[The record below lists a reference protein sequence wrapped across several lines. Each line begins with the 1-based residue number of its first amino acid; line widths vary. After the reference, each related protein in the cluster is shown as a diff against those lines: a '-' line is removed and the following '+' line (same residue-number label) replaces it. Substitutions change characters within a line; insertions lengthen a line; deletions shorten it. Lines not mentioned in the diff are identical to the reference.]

1 MHAKVSF
8 LHPRATPVGG
18 NLCER
23 DSVHAVQAC
32 VGQVVMACDD
42 ISGDLIR
49 LALRKCCILNALRG
63 TEYCAL
69 SEVLMVAS
77 ELALF
82 QCSHQMLVLNAICIM
97 WLFTI
102 YLGRLTFEES
112 YLFLFSDIPNFGSW
126 LRIK

>member
-23 DSVHAVQAC
+23 DLVHAVQAC
-32 VGQVVMACDD
+32 VGQVVMARDD

-63 TEYCAL
+63 TEDCAL
-69 SEVLMVAS
+69 SEGVMVVS
-77 ELALF
+77 ELGLF
-82 QCSHQMLVLNAICIM
+82 QCSRQMLVLNAICIM

-102 YLGRLTFEES
+102 YLGRLAFEES
-112 YLFLFSDIPNFGSW
+112 SLFFIF
-126 LRIK
+126 